1 MSKLN
6 KWIVRLSFYIFML
19 YIYITVA
26 SHNGIYSFLLLNT
39 FLGYIPIEIAMHI
52 DSQKKTPIFIVL
64 LILWLLFYPNAPY
77 VITDLFHLAM
87 LNPYDSSTGLMEFN
101 LHLWLKFTNLVTS
114 ALGCSLM
121 GFWSLEH
128 VADTILIKFKLWSK
142 TNKITLISALIVFS
156 SVGIYIGRFLRL
168 HTAYLFIAPKEVIS
182 ELIQMWNPRMLVFI
196 GFMTIIQLIFYFS
209 FAITRSS
216 LANDQELLEQNKS
229 TQEEQ

>member
-1 MSKLN
+1 MSTLN
-6 KWIVRLSFYIFML
+6 KWIVRLSFYLFML
-19 YIYITVA
+19 YIYITVS

-52 DSQKKTPIFIVL
+52 DVQKKTPILVILIV
-64 LILWLLFYPNAPY
+64 LWLLFYPNAPY

-87 LNPYDSSTGLMEFN
+87 LDPYNSSTGLMEFN

-142 TNKITLISALIVFS
+142 TNKILLVSALIVFS

-168 HTAYLFIAPKEVIS
+168 HTAYLFIAPKEVVA

-196 GFMTIIQLIFYFS
+196 GFMTIIQLIFCFS
-209 FAITRSS
+209 FDITRSS
-216 LANDQELLEQNKS
+216 LANNQELLEQNNK
-229 TQEEQ
+229 QKKQ

>member
-1 MSKLN
+1 
-6 KWIVRLSFYIFML
+6 
-19 YIYITVA
+19 
-26 SHNGIYSFLLLNT
+26 
-39 FLGYIPIEIAMHI
+39 
-52 DSQKKTPIFIVL
+52 
-64 LILWLLFYPNAPY
+64 
-77 VITDLFHLAM
+77 M
-87 LNPYDSSTGLMEFN
+87 LNPYNSSTGLMEFN

-142 TNKITLISALIVFS
+142 TNKIFLVSTLIIFS

-168 HTAYLFIAPKEVIS
+168 HTAYLFIDPKEVVS

-209 FAITRSS
+209 FDITRSS
-216 LANDQELLEQNKS
+216 LSNNQELLAQNNKQKEQ
-229 TQEEQ
+229 

>member
-1 MSKLN
+1 MC
-6 KWIVRLSFYIFML
+6 LSA
-19 YIYITVA
+19 IYITVA
-26 SHNGIYSFLLLNT
+26 SHNRIYSFLLLNT

-52 DSQKKTPIFIVL
+52 NSQKKTPVL
-64 LILWLLFYPNAPY
+64 VVLTVLWFLFYPNAPY

-87 LNPYDSSTGLMEFN
+87 LNPYNSSTGLMEFN

-142 TNKITLISALIVFS
+142 TNKIFLVSTLIIFS

-168 HTAYLFIAPKEVIS
+168 HTAYLFIDPKEVVS

-209 FAITRSS
+209 FDITRSS
-216 LANDQELLEQNKS
+216 LSNNQELLAENNKQKEQ
-229 TQEEQ
+229 

>member
-1 MSKLN
+1 MSTTN
-6 KWIVRLSFYIFML
+6 KWIVRLPFYIFLL

-26 SHNGIYSFLLLNT
+26 SHNRIYSFLLLNT

-52 DSQKKTPIFIVL
+52 NSQKKTPVL
-64 LILWLLFYPNAPY
+64 VVLTVLWFLFYPNAPY

-87 LNPYDSSTGLMEFN
+87 LNPYNSSTGLMEFN

-142 TNKITLISALIVFS
+142 TNKIFLVSTLIIFS

-168 HTAYLFIAPKEVIS
+168 HTAYLFIDPKEVVS

-209 FAITRSS
+209 FDITRSS
-216 LANDQELLEQNKS
+216 LSNNQELLAQNNKQKEQ
-229 TQEEQ
+229 

>member
-1 MSKLN
+1 MSTTN
-6 KWIVRLSFYIFML
+6 KWIVRLSFYIFLL

-26 SHNGIYSFLLLNT
+26 SHNRIYSFLLLNT

-52 DSQKKTPIFIVL
+52 NSQKKTPVL
-64 LILWLLFYPNAPY
+64 VVLTVLWFLFYPNAPY

-87 LNPYDSSTGLMEFN
+87 LNPYNSSTGLMEFN

-142 TNKITLISALIVFS
+142 TNKIFLVSTLIIFS

-168 HTAYLFIAPKEVIS
+168 HTAYLFIDPKEVVS

-209 FAITRSS
+209 FDITRSS
-216 LANDQELLEQNKS
+216 LSNNQELLAENNKQKEQ
-229 TQEEQ
+229 

>member
-1 MSKLN
+1 
-6 KWIVRLSFYIFML
+6 ML
-19 YIYITVA
+19 YIYITVS

-52 DSQKKTPIFIVL
+52 DVQKKTPILVILIV
-64 LILWLLFYPNAPY
+64 LWLLFYPNAPY

-87 LNPYDSSTGLMEFN
+87 LDPYNSSTGLMEFN

-142 TNKITLISALIVFS
+142 TNKILLVSALIVFS

-168 HTAYLFIAPKEVIS
+168 HTAYLFIAPKEVVA

-196 GFMTIIQLIFYFS
+196 GFMTIIQLIFCFS
-209 FAITRSS
+209 FDITRSS
-216 LANDQELLEQNKS
+216 LANNQELLEQNNK
-229 TQEEQ
+229 QKKQ

>member
-1 MSKLN
+1 MSTTN
-6 KWIVRLSFYIFML
+6 KWIVRLSFYIFLL

-26 SHNGIYSFLLLNT
+26 SHNRIYSFLLLNT

-52 DSQKKTPIFIVL
+52 NSQKKTPVL
-64 LILWLLFYPNAPY
+64 VVLTVLWFLFYPNAPY

-87 LNPYDSSTGLMEFN
+87 LNPYNSSTGLMEFN

-142 TNKITLISALIVFS
+142 TNKIFLVSTLIIFS

-168 HTAYLFIAPKEVIS
+168 HTAYLFIDPKEVVS

-209 FAITRSS
+209 FDITRSS
-216 LANDQELLEQNKS
+216 LSNNQELLAQNNKQKEQ
-229 TQEEQ
+229 